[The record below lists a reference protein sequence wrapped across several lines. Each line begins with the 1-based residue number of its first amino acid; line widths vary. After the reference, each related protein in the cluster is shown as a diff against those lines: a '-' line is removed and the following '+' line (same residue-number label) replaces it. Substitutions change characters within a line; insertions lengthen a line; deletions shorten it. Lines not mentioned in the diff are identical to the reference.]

1 MLSDILAL
9 AGALVFAN
17 MLFLVR
23 RNAELLQYP
32 DIWAEAMAP
41 NRLAIL
47 VSLVVF
53 LVGMFYFSG
62 LYARRRPHW
71 DELAIVI
78 KMVLFTALLDAG
90 LQYLAKLPFSRYW
103 YFGMWLGALAAIPA
117 MRFITKS
124 LLLRLRLWQ
133 RPAVIVGTGQN
144 AIDAASA
151 LQSERQMGYQ
161 VVAFLNPASG
171 AADANNWMTVAG
183 QPIPVLPLDL
193 EQPQT
198 LRQLGEGTVVIA
210 LEKQTSERLTPLIAR
225 IQRHCHELKVT
236 PDLRGLPLFG
246 ARLHHFYRQELL
258 FLDLQNN
265 LARAGPRLLKRIFD
279 QITAVILMLLL
290 LPVFAVLT
298 LLVQRDGGPIFFAH
312 DRIGQGGS
320 PFRCLKFRTM
330 VPNAHA
336 RLEHHLTTDPD
347 ARKEWQASFKLKEDP
362 RVTPLGKWLRRYSL
376 DELPQLLNVL
386 KGDMSLVGP
395 RPIVEQELARYGEEL
410 EYYYEVKPGMTGL
423 WQISGRNGLDYAERV
438 YLDTW
443 YAKNWSLW
451 MDLVILLETPG
462 ALLRKEGA
470 Y

>member
-1 MLSDILAL
+1 MHCSTRVCSILPSCHSHATGTLACGSVPWRSSRRCGSSRSLFCYGSDFGSVRQSSSGPVKMPSTLHRPCKVSGRWGISGGLSESRHGCCRCERLDDS
-9 AGALVFAN
+9 
-17 MLFLVR
+17 R
-23 RNAELLQYP
+23 RSAHP
-32 DIWAEAMAP
+32 CATS
-41 NRLAIL
+41 R
-47 VSLVVF
+47 S
-53 LVGMFYFSG
+53 
-62 LYARRRPHW
+62 RT
-71 DELAIVI
+71 
-78 KMVLFTALLDAG
+78 TADT
-90 LQYLAKLPFSRYW
+90 Q
-103 YFGMWLGALAAIPA
+103 
-117 MRFITKS
+117 
-124 LLLRLRLWQ
+124 
-133 RPAVIVGTGQN
+133 
-144 AIDAASA
+144 
-151 LQSERQMGYQ
+151 
-161 VVAFLNPASG
+161 
-171 AADANNWMTVAG
+171 
-183 QPIPVLPLDL
+183 
-193 EQPQT
+193 
-198 LRQLGEGTVVIA
+198 QLGEGTVVIA
-210 LEKQTSERLTPLIAR
+210 LEKQSLECLTPLIAR
-225 IQRHCHELKVT
+225 IQRHCHELKVI
-236 PDLRGLPLFG
+236 PDLRGVPLFG

-290 LPVFAVLT
+290 LPVFAVLA
-298 LLVQRDGGPIFFAH
+298 LLVRRDGGPIFFAH

-362 RVTPLGKWLRRYSL
+362 RVTPLGKWLRRHSL

-451 MDLVILLETPG
+451 MDLVLLLETPG